1 MPFRE
6 YGPRCVYSYPL
17 NGSGIRRVL
26 LDRQDCRSQ
35 LLWVEQTLH
44 SLRPFWWTERED
56 RRALA
61 NAVLKTRAMLQSG
74 QS

>member
-6 YGPRCVYSYPL
+6 YGPSCVYSYTL
-17 NGSGIRRVL
+17 NRRGIRRVL

-56 RRALA
+56 WRALA
-61 NAVLKTRAMLQSG
+61 NAVLKTQAMLQSG
-74 QS
+74 QP